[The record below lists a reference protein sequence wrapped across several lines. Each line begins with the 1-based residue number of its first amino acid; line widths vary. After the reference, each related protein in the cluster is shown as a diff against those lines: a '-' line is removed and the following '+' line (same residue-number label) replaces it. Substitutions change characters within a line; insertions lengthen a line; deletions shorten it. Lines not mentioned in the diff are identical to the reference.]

1 MTTEFVRAEGVS
13 KSFAG
18 QRVLEDVSFTVPQGE
33 IVGLL
38 GPNGSGKT
46 TMIRLLNGVINPD
59 QGSLRVMGHDPLR
72 EGDNIRQM
80 SGILTEGAGLYHEMS
95 ALENL
100 RFFAKLYGVRDG
112 QRIGELL
119 DQFELTAHQHKP
131 VGTYSTGMKKR
142 LGLAK
147 ALLHRPKLLFLDEPT
162 NGLDPEGI
170 QMVMRFIK
178 ELNRTEGTTIL
189 LCSHVLHQIESIC
202 DRYVF
207 MEYGRVI
214 EQGTI
219 EEIEAKYMKETK
231 LRVETGWRVEGA
243 SFQGYPVRAVEAGF
257 VEFTLPSKTVIPGLL
272 QALLQEAPVYS
283 AEITNRDLESL
294 YFEVRGKHGHE

>member
-1 MTTEFVRAEGVS
+1 
-13 KSFAG
+13 
-18 QRVLEDVSFTVPQGE
+18 VSFSVPQGE

-59 QGSLRVMGHDPLR
+59 LGTLRVMGKDPGR
-72 EGDNIRQM
+72 EGDSIRQM
-80 SGILTEGAGLYHEMS
+80 SGILTEGAGLYHELS
-95 ALENL
+95 ARENL
-100 RFFAKLYGVRDG
+100 RFFAKLYGVRDET
-112 QRIGELL
+112 RIRELL
-119 DQFELTAHQHKP
+119 DRFELTAHQDKT

-170 QMVMRFIK
+170 QMVMQYIR
-178 ELNRTEGTTIL
+178 ELNRIEGTTIL

-207 MEYGRVI
+207 MEFGRVI
-214 EQGTI
+214 EQGTMQ
-219 EEIEAKYMKETK
+219 EIEAKYRTETK
-231 LRVETGWRVEGA
+231 LRVETGLAIAGDH
-243 SFQGYPVRAVEAGF
+243 FHGYPVRRLEAGF
-257 VEFTLPSKTVIPGLL
+257 VEFSLPSKEVIPGLL
-272 QALLQEAPVYS
+272 QALLQESHVYS

-294 YFEVRGKHGHE
+294 YFQVRGKHGHE